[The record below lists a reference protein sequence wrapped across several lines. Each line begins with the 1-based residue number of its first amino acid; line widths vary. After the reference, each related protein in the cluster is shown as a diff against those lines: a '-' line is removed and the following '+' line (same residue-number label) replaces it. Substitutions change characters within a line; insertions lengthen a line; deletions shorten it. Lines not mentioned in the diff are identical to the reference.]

1 MSDPPSD
8 RPRPIR
14 RLLPG
19 TIERIAAGE
28 VVERPASVVKELI
41 ENAIDAG
48 AANVSVR
55 LEGGGTS
62 RIEVADDGQGI
73 AADDLELAVERHAT
87 SKLSPDGP
95 VEAIDTLGF
104 RGEALASIGA
114 VSRLRLLSRT
124 HDRDAGEGISVV
136 GGTVAGR
143 FVAPRAYGTT
153 VEVEDLF
160 FNTPARQKFQKSP
173 ASEQVEVVRTVER
186 LYLARPSVGIRVE
199 SEGREVAVYPPTTSL
214 PDAAARVVGAAFL
227 TRSFAVRGD
236 VPGGRLFGAC
246 ALPTLAASS
255 PGSLYVAANGRPIAS
270 RALTQ
275 AVRTAFRD
283 ALPRSRYPV
292 GVLHLELGAD
302 TLDVNV
308 HPTKREV
315 RFVREREVA
324 DAVLRRVREA
334 LLAAPALT
342 DVVVGPRSRGP
353 TEPADA
359 SSAPTWESPPDPG
372 TLVPSTAQ
380 RTLEEMPGAARP
392 APVEEG
398 PTRPRLELLG
408 ALHDLY
414 WVAASDEGLVVI
426 DQHAVSER
434 LLFESIRRDR
444 ALGRQILVDP
454 VVLLLSGGQR
464 AALAAHAGA
473 IRAAGFEVEPF
484 GPETYRVRSVP
495 SFRGRRARAQGVLEL
510 LDELA
515 MGARP
520 TLPDDLADRTAATI
534 ACHAAIR
541 AGDVV
546 ARDEVADLLRALDG
560 LPQRPTTCPHGRPI
574 FVRLA
579 RAQLDRWFL
588 RTGT

>member
-1 MSDPPSD
+1 MSDPTPG
-8 RPRPIR
+8 RRPIR
-14 RLLPG
+14 RLRPT

-41 ENAIDAG
+41 ENALDAG
-48 AANVSVR
+48 ATNVSVR

-73 AADDLELAVERHAT
+73 APEELELAVERHAT
-87 SKLSPDGP
+87 SKLPPEGP
-95 VEAIDTLGF
+95 IEAIDSLGF
-104 RGEALASIGA
+104 RGEALAAVAA
-114 VSRLRLLSRT
+114 VSRLRLTSRT
-124 HDRDAGEGISVV
+124 RDREAGEGISVV
-136 GGTVAGR
+136 GGTIAGR
-143 FVAPRAYGTT
+143 FVAPRACGTT

-160 FNTPARQKFQKSP
+160 FNTPARRKFQKSP

-186 LYLARPSVGIRVE
+186 LYLARPSIGIRVA
-199 SEGREVAVYPPTTSL
+199 SEGREVAAYPPTTSL
-214 PDAAARVVGAAFL
+214 RDAAARVIGPAFL
-227 TRSFAVRGD
+227 THSFAVRGA

-246 ALPTLAASS
+246 GSPTLAASS
-255 PGSLYVAANGRPIAS
+255 PGSLYLAVNGRPIAS
-270 RALTQ
+270 RALVQ
-275 AVRTAFRD
+275 AIRAAFRD
-283 ALPRSRYPV
+283 ALPRTRYPV
-292 GVLHLELGAD
+292 GVVHLEVGAES
-302 TLDVNV
+302 LDVNV

-315 RFVREREVA
+315 RFARERDVA
-324 DAVLRRVREA
+324 DAVLRGVREA
-334 LLAAPALT
+334 LLGAPA
-342 DVVVGPRSRGP
+342 V
-353 TEPADA
+353 ADA
-359 SSAPTWESPPDPG
+359 VTGPGATGPIEPGYAPPAPTSEATSSPGPVVASP
-372 TLVPSTAQ
+372 AQ
-380 RTLEEMPGAARP
+380 RTLEEVPGALLP

-398 PTRPRLELLG
+398 PRRPRLELLG

-464 AALAAHAGA
+464 AALAAQAGT

-495 SFRGRRARAQGVLEL
+495 SFRGRRARAEGVLEL

-515 MGARP
+515 AGARP
-520 TLPDDLADRTAATI
+520 TLPDDLADRAAAAI

-541 AGDVV
+541 AGDSVP
-546 ARDEVADLLRALDG
+546 REEIADLLRALDA
-560 LPQRPTTCPHGRPI
+560 LPERPTSCPHGRPI
-574 FVRLA
+574 FVRVA

-588 RTGT
+588 RAGT